1 MFEGEQKKL
10 QKEIQILEKEN
21 SELKVYTENLTGP
34 TEPQK
39 GYSTEGE
46 AKYQRNDTYVNL

>member
-10 QKEIQILEKEN
+10 QKEIHILEKEN
-21 SELKVYTENLTGP
+21 SELKVYIENLTGP

-39 GYSTEGE
+39 RYSTEGE